1 MQKEDTS
8 ELWKAAKQ
16 PHPKH
21 DHVLNGC
28 LPPSFPP
35 FPVTDHSVKQDSI
48 ILSRIGFKQQMKL
61 QSTPLCVIAGVPC
74 HSFPSRRRSAELKAL
89 STGSKATYPAQISKA
104 ISARFRPT
112 TNKVETLVC
121 FSRYCAPVQNYTV
134 KGIEAL
140 FLHPKLKSNLT
151 EHHLKDFSAPTT
163 ANPVFTIALSLCHIH
178 NPHFH
183 HLFSQERRAPARFYI
198 LNISTSSIL
207 KPARGSCSQIR
218 PFWQQAEQRG
228 EV

>member
-1 MQKEDTS
+1 
-8 ELWKAAKQ
+8 
-16 PHPKH
+16 
-21 DHVLNGC
+21 
-28 LPPSFPP
+28 
-35 FPVTDHSVKQDSI
+35 
-48 ILSRIGFKQQMKL
+48 MKL